1 MSGPIVEIRALDVRL
16 GGRDILRVDHLA
28 IRSSEVVVI
37 LGPNGAGK
45 STLVKCLLGFVR
57 PISGEIRVLGQSL
70 TPRAGVSVSLL
81 RRRIGYVPQVLAA
94 HSETPLTVREVV
106 AIGRTGIAGLFRRL
120 TRQDWDIIDTWLERL
135 GLAGLSRCAYAGLSG
150 GEQRKTLIAKAMVQE
165 PEILLLDEPTA
176 NLDLFWREQIVES
189 LQRLYDE
196 TGLTIVLVCHELEVI
211 PPCSRRLLVLRA
223 GEIIADGRPEKVLTS
238 QLVEALYG
246 SRLRLVEA
254 GGRYAAMPRGDC
266 RHD

>member
-28 IRSSEVVVI
+28 IRGGEVVVI

-57 PISGEIRVLGQSL
+57 PISGAIHVLGQSL
-70 TPRAGVSVSLL
+70 TPRAGVSLSLL

-120 TRQDWDIIDTWLERL
+120 TRRDWEVIDTWLERL
-135 GLAGLSRCAYAGLSG
+135 GRCPG
-150 GEQRKTLIAKAMVQE
+150 G
-165 PEILLLDEPTA
+165 
-176 NLDLFWREQIVES
+176 S
-189 LQRLYDE
+189 
-196 TGLTIVLVCHELEVI
+196 
-211 PPCSRRLLVLRA
+211 
-223 GEIIADGRPEKVLTS
+223 
-238 QLVEALYG
+238 
-246 SRLRLVEA
+246 
-254 GGRYAAMPRGDC
+254 
-266 RHD
+266 